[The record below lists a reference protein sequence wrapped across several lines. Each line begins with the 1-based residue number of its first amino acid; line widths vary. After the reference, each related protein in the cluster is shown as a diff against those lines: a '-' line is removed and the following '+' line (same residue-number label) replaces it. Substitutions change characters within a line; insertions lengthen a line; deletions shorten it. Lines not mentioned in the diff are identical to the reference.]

1 MEFIQENM
9 EELTPKTSDL
19 REEITQLKQISVEI
33 NAKLD
38 KLLKLFETQQVDSK
52 KIAPQNDLKET
63 VYNRF
68 SY

>member
-1 MEFIQENM
+1 
-9 EELTPKTSDL
+9 
-19 REEITQLKQISVEI
+19 VEI